1 MLSSVWLISLR
12 DLQWRRRRF
21 IIAVVSA
28 ALAFALTLLLEGTVA
43 HMRSEGPRVVNL
55 FGADG
60 WVVAD
65 GASGPFT
72 TAQLLPAAATGA
84 IAAIPGVTAA
94 SPLLVGRAT
103 VKDVDVNLVGYERG
117 GVTEPPKVRSGRL
130 PDRSGEALVD
140 SSLGL
145 RPGEHVTILGRSF
158 PIVGTTSGTTFYFG
172 QATVFLPIED
182 VQQTLLAGQPLA
194 SAIVVRGRPGALPAG
209 LTLMT
214 DAQVTKDLARPLGQ
228 SAQTLTMINGLL
240 WLTAA
245 GVIGSIIYMTALE
258 RQRDVAVLK
267 ATGASTRSLL
277 GGLAFEALVLAVH
290 RRRHRQR
297 AGPAARAAVS
307 LPRRDPRQGVRQ
319 ARRGGRRRRPDR
331 QRRGR
336 PADLPRRPG
345 PGVRRCVMSALAAP
359 LTTVSVAVR
368 DLGVEYSSGGYRVR
382 PIDHLDLDI
391 AEGELVLALGASG
404 CGKTTLLSALASI
417 LTPTSGSIV
426 LRHGDQ
432 TTEVT
437 ALRGPS

>member
-43 HMRSEGPRVVNL
+43 HMRSEGPRVVNM

-103 VKDVDVNLVGYERG
+103 VNDVDVNLVGYERG
-117 GVTEPPKVRSGRL
+117 GVTEPPRVRSGRL
-130 PDRSGEALVD
+130 PDRLGEALVD

-145 RPGEHVTILGRSF
+145 RPGENVTILGRSF

-277 GGLAFEALVLAVH
+277 GGLAFEALVLA
-290 RRRHRQR
+290 
-297 AGPAARAAVS
+297 GTAAVIA
-307 LPRRDPRQGVRQ
+307 GVL
-319 ARRGGRRRRPDR
+319 ALLLEPLFPFPVEIPVKAYVKLVVVAVVVGLIASAAGGRRISRVDP
-331 QRRGR
+331 
-336 PADLPRRPG
+336 
-345 PGVRRCVMSALAAP
+345 ALAF
-359 LTTVSVAVR
+359 
-368 DLGVEYSSGGYRVR
+368 GG
-382 PIDHLDLDI
+382 
-391 AEGELVLALGASG
+391 G
-404 CGKTTLLSALASI
+404 
-417 LTPTSGSIV
+417 
-426 LRHGDQ
+426 
-432 TTEVT
+432 
-437 ALRGPS
+437 